1 MIVKHRERERVVL
14 KGIKL
19 LCAFVLCVP
28 GIRYGW
34 TAAACCRKSILCHVA
49 GGETA
54 KKIKQKGY
62 AVSTSFLCELAAT
75 IAKITLAKVALKDT
89 NEALQQ
95 IQCP

>member
-1 MIVKHRERERVVL
+1 MEGNKKAVAPRWLLLLLLPKSHTSRENKTLFMIVKHRERERVVL
-14 KGIKL
+14 KGIKM
-19 LCAFVLCVP
+19 LCALVLCVP

-62 AVSTSFLCELAAT
+62 AVST
-75 IAKITLAKVALKDT
+75 
-89 NEALQQ
+89 
-95 IQCP
+95 

>member
-1 MIVKHRERERVVL
+1 MDSCC
-14 KGIKL
+14 L
-19 LCAFVLCVP
+19 LQKINLVSC
-28 GIRYGW
+28 
-34 TAAACCRKSILCHVA
+34 